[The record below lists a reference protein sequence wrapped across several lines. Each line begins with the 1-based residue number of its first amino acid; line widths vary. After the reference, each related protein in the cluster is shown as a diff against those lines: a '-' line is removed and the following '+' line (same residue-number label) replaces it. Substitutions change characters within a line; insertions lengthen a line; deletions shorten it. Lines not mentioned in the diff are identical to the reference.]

1 MVGAYSVLG
10 KDEKYIQNFSWKTAG
25 KNPHER
31 PRCSWENI
39 KIDSKENMVQG
50 CWLHPSSSGQS
61 AVISF
66 YEHSDESLYLK
77 TGGQFVHCL
86 NEYYV
91 LERKSVP
98 WS

>member
-50 CWLHPSSSGQS
+50 C
-61 AVISF
+61 
-66 YEHSDESLYLK
+66 
-77 TGGQFVHCL
+77 
-86 NEYYV
+86 
-91 LERKSVP
+91 
-98 WS
+98 